1 MPGKVWLPVT
11 AQVMITESRGSR
23 MMFLPPVDDPDLQP
37 VAFAEFVGNRRRIAA
52 EHKAAPGRSSMK
64 AAVVTGPNALSVSEV
79 ETPKAGAGEV
89 LVRVRAASLNRADLA
104 VLAGHMHGSVGGPG
118 TIIGLDCAGEIADIG
133 SGVTQWR
140 VGDRVMGTVRGG
152 AAEFALADA
161 GRLARVPDTL
171 DFPEAA
177 SLILA
182 LVTMHD
188 AIVTNGAFKSG
199 QTVLIQGASSG
210 VGLLG
215 LQIAKHLGASRVF
228 GSSTDAT
235 RRARLS
241 EFGADVALDTSN
253 AAWVETVLAE
263 TGGRGV
269 DLIVD
274 QVSGALVNQSLAA
287 VAICGRI
294 VNVGRLGGAK
304 ADFDFDL
311 HALRRIH
318 YIGVTFRTRT
328 ADEVRAIFERMQ
340 ADLGAAIAAR
350 TLHLPIDSIVPLAEA
365 ASAYARMRANT
376 HFGKIILTP

>member
-1 MPGKVWLPVT
+1 
-11 AQVMITESRGSR
+11 
-23 MMFLPPVDDPDLQP
+23 
-37 VAFAEFVGNRRRIAA
+37 
-52 EHKAAPGRSSMK
+52 MK